1 MDWNELRHRWREA
14 PAIPVPQTLERD
26 VEARDR
32 KLRATVRRRD
42 LLETVV
48 AALMAPMFAG
58 LAVWLAWR
66 GAWIAFGFCALIVAW
81 IGYVPWRLKQARRAL
96 GEPRPDVTLV
106 AYLRAQHEAMLA
118 QARMLEQ
125 AWLWYVAPCMV
136 GIGGLVL
143 SLGGVTTK
151 TVAYLGFV
159 GAFGLVLGYANRR
172 VARTEFRDHAAAIA
186 RQLERLDEED
196 PR

>member
-1 MDWNELRHRWREA
+1 MDWNELRHRWHEVQA
-14 PAIPVPQTLERD
+14 TPVPPTLERD

-32 KLRATVRRRD
+32 ALRDAVRRRD
-42 LLETVV
+42 RLETLV
-48 AALMAPMFAG
+48 AAAMAPLFAG
-58 LAVWLAWR
+58 IAAWLASR

-96 GEPRPDVTLV
+96 AEPRPDLTLV
-106 AYLRAQHEAMLA
+106 EYLRAQRDAMLA

-125 AWLWYVAPCMV
+125 AWLWYVAPCVV
-136 GIGGLVL
+136 GIAGLVL

-151 TVAYLGFV
+151 TVAYLAVV
-159 GAFGLVLGYANRR
+159 GAGGIVLAYANRR
-172 VARTEFRDHAAAIA
+172 AARTEFREQAAAIA

-196 PR
+196 PQ